1 MGIFQNS
8 DLMQAV
14 FVVLAAIL
22 YIIPLQKREPMEQRL
37 AISLSLGFVC
47 IIAMEFLL
55 PQMFWVKIG
64 KIGLNLLVIS
74 VMIYHCTQLRKS
86 ASFYVA
92 IWSVVTSQFLMNL
105 WYALLKLSPFRNRGS
120 EGALAL
126 GLIFF
131 YLVGLAVIGATI
143 ARKMPENGKY
153 NIGPR
158 QMTVAVFFLIV
169 FEALDQMMILVYLDR
184 YDLMFYI
191 VLLVMQLYCVSLLYL
206 QTELFKKSAL
216 EKELLTMNMLMKQKE
231 TQYALTR
238 ENIDLINRK
247 CHDLKH
253 QVRALRSVADEESK
267 ERYLSELEKS
277 VEIYGAIVKTG
288 NDVLDTIL
296 TEKSL
301 MCQAKGIKINCL
313 ADGRRLDF
321 VDSVDLY
328 GILGNAVDNAI
339 EAVEKFDNA
348 KMRLIDISI
357 FVRERFLVVTISNP
371 IREQLTFKNGIP
383 VSTKPRTGYHGYG
396 LRSIRHS
403 LQRYDGTMSVSVEN
417 HTFILK
423 MLLPLPQTT

>member
-1 MGIFQNS
+1 
-8 DLMQAV
+8 
-14 FVVLAAIL
+14 
-22 YIIPLQKREPMEQRL
+22 
-37 AISLSLGFVC
+37 
-47 IIAMEFLL
+47 MEFLL

-74 VMIYHCTQLRKS
+74 AMIYHCTQLRKS

-158 QMTVAVFFLIV
+158 QMTIAVLCLIV

-191 VLLVMQLYCVSLLYL
+191 VLLVVQLYCVSLLYL

-253 QVRALRSVADEESK
+253 QVRALRSVADG
-267 ERYLSELEKS
+267 R
-277 VEIYGAIVKTG
+277 
-288 NDVLDTIL
+288 
-296 TEKSL
+296 
-301 MCQAKGIKINCL
+301 AK
-313 ADGRRLDF
+313 
-321 VDSVDLY
+321 
-328 GILGNAVDNAI
+328 NAI
-339 EAVEKFDNA
+339 SVNWKSRWKSMAPSLRPA
-348 KMRLIDISI
+348 MMYWI
-357 FVRERFLVVTISNP
+357 RF
-371 IREQLTFKNGIP
+371 
-383 VSTKPRTGYHGYG
+383 
-396 LRSIRHS
+396 
-403 LQRYDGTMSVSVEN
+403 
-417 HTFILK
+417 
-423 MLLPLPQTT
+423 